1 MPTRSNDSLSCRI
14 PLPGFPT
21 LAHYSLPTLARTY
34 PTIRNWPRVKLIV
47 LENLLRH
54 EGGKTVSK
62 SLIESYLQGDKECA
76 ISSFAV
82 FEAPGIIAS
91 LNNMA
96 MMR

>member
-1 MPTRSNDSLSCRI
+1 
-14 PLPGFPT
+14 
-21 LAHYSLPTLARTY
+21 
-34 PTIRNWPRVKLIV
+34 
-47 LENLLRH
+47 LLRH